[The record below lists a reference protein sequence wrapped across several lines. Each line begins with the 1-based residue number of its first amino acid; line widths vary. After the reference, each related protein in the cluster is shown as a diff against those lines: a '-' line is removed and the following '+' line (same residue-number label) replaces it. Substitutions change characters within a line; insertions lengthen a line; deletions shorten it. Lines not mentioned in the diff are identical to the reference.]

1 MVCGVIAVISLGVA
15 GQTARLAH
23 AQSARGWRRGL
34 AAAARAASRSG
45 GSGSP
50 SARSSPRPLATPAPS
65 ARQRRRRGSA
75 SGPARAVLRPSTPPC
90 AASAQRFGCLA
101 AMRASYADELD
112 GTVFTVG
119 VVVFPGHGAAIEF
132 AARVPRSGYPA
143 PGLHALDLPGTAA
156 ALFTDSARQLSAVQ
170 VSGPYVVLAVA
181 GYADG
186 RPAAEPG
193 CRATPA
199 GIRAYGQDRV
209 SGGGT
214 AGRPRAGPLRRPG
227 VDVLSATRSRVL
239 RFVLGLLAIA
249 GPLAGQAA
257 GGGHPG
263 RSGHPGRRGRDH
275 HPRAARGCRADP
287 RRRDARARAG

>member
-23 AQSARGWRRGL
+23 AQSARGLAGGV
-34 AAAARAASRSG
+34 AAAARAGIAQRWERLTLGTIFPTPVGYTSAQRTTETATRLGIGAGTSCAEALDATVRS
-45 GSGSP
+45 
-50 SARSSPRPLATPAPS
+50 A
-65 ARQRRRRGSA
+65 
-75 SGPARAVLRPSTPPC
+75 
-90 AASAQRFGCLA
+90 AQRFGCLA

-143 PGLHALDLPGTAA
+143 PGLHALTLPGTAA

-186 RPAAEPG
+186 RPASQAAEP
-193 CRATPA
+193 
-199 GIRAYGQDRV
+199 
-209 SGGGT
+209 
-214 AGRPRAGPLRRPG
+214 RRPVFG
-227 VDVLSATRSRVL
+227 PMGRIVSAV
-239 RFVLGLLAIA
+239 V
-249 GPLAGQAA
+249 GPLAAPEQVRCG
-257 GGGHPG
+257 
-263 RSGHPGRRGRDH
+263 
-275 HPRAARGCRADP
+275 DP
-287 RRRDARARAG
+287 EWTC